1 MPNANV
7 HLKLIRTTAAEFTLA
22 LAGYSY
28 LASSCVWLCHQYG
41 IENSQWQTLDRL
53 QTAWRHTH
61 TVSQSQLVVCIG
73 QIQLTRKQTSRRQPK
88 IPPRVREP
96 RVVLSVFVCVMCVTL
111 QCRGGTLASVAC
123 SYFSAPTDSH
133 PRHTGAVDTPT
144 RSRHGQAL
152 DTKLRMQC
160 LLQQRQQQ
168 QQLGHLGPHVIHLSG
183 SRAGG
188 TDSQTSRLRPVTG
201 HTPMAFLTVY
211 LHERSDYAP

>member
-1 MPNANV
+1 MV
-7 HLKLIRTTAAEFTLA
+7 LKT
-22 LAGYSY
+22 
-28 LASSCVWLCHQYG
+28 V
-41 IENSQWQTLDRL
+41 NSKHWTDSRL
-53 QTAWRHTH
+53 LGGTHIHTR

-96 RVVLSVFVCVMCVTL
+96 RVVLGGFVCVMCVTL

-133 PRHTGAVDTPT
+133 PHHTGAVDTPT

-160 LLQQRQQQ
+160 LLQQQRQKQ

-188 TDSQTSRLRPVTG
+188 TDSQTGRLRP
-201 HTPMAFLTVY
+201 
-211 LHERSDYAP
+211 